1 MSIAW
6 ENNTT
11 ALETQEFSIDPIINQ
26 KIKSAVQGLQKSV
39 QNYFMEFPTERDKE
53 LVAEF
58 LIACSQQENVAVKT
72 RRVYLIAL
80 TYLCR
85 FLENKK
91 SFDAITSKEL
101 LLFSTVCTKT
111 KLKTRSKVGL
121 ALKEQWV

>member
-72 RRVYLIAL
+72 RRVSI
-80 TYLCR
+80 
-85 FLENKK
+85 
-91 SFDAITSKEL
+91 
-101 LLFSTVCTKT
+101 
-111 KLKTRSKVGL
+111 
-121 ALKEQWV
+121 

>member
-26 KIKSAVQGLQKSV
+26 KIKSAVQSLQKSV

-72 RRVYLIAL
+72 RRVSI
-80 TYLCR
+80 
-85 FLENKK
+85 
-91 SFDAITSKEL
+91 
-101 LLFSTVCTKT
+101 
-111 KLKTRSKVGL
+111 
-121 ALKEQWV
+121 